1 MALVRV
7 RLGRPGAA
15 AHLHP
20 RTHTNQKL
28 PQVGSH
34 PQGRRGCRGTPRAC
48 VPPNVKVSWGTKVR
62 FRGLQGLSKLLKR
75 GRALDAA
82 AAPPSD
88 TAIDPLA
95 QVEELKD
102 ELDQLVQ
109 DCWCWDLLRAVGP
122 ELKKEVIAV
131 KASRYMEENKLWR
144 SKS

>member
-1 MALVRV
+1 MPVTR
-7 RLGRPGAA
+7 RM
-15 AHLHP
+15 
-20 RTHTNQKL
+20 
-28 PQVGSH
+28 SSMM
-34 PQGRRGCRGTPRAC
+34 QGR
-48 VPPNVKVSWGTKVR
+48 V
-62 FRGLQGLSKLLKR
+62 
-75 GRALDAA
+75 DAA

-131 KASRYMEENKLWR
+131 KADRYMEENKLWR